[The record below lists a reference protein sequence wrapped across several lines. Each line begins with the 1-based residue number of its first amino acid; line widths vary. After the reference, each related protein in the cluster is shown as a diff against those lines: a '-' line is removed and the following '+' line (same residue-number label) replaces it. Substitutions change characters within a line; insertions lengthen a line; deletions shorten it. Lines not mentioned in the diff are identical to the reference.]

1 MKPKILSGSN
11 FLSIYKFTGGAATIV
26 IWQYHFQ
33 IGQQKYGERHVSEVI
48 NQCLVPFLI
57 KQKRLHPVCLMS
69 TVNTGHTS
77 YSRMKQTRRGKAT

>member
-57 KQKRLHPVCLMS
+57 KQKRLHPV
-69 TVNTGHTS
+69 VPEYGQ
-77 YSRMKQTRRGKAT
+77 YSIKIIPAILA